1 MQLNAAT
8 GDIPPEM
15 SYHCSD
21 PPVDGSREGS
31 ELDLVKEG
39 STLTSSCVCPRE
51 AVLSPSLN

>member
-1 MQLNAAT
+1 MQLSTAT
-8 GDIPPEM
+8 GDILREM
-15 SYHCSD
+15 SYHYSD

-39 STLTSSCVCPRE
+39 STLTSSCVCLRE